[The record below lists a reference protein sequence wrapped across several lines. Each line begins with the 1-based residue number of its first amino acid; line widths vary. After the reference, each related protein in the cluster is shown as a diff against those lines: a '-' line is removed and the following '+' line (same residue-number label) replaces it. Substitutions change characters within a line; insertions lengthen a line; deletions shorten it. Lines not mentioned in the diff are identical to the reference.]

1 MKKLSFAFV
10 EYLHFYLSLRP
21 MMMNSPS
28 VLGAAALDLLAPP
41 RGGGGGGAS
50 SSDDASMM
58 TQSNVVKDD
67 AFNFAFPI
75 LVFPNANDGNASSS
89 CAKRKRNAV
98 EKLFRCALDGVQR
111 ALSRKKSKSGSSDG
125 LVGGGA
131 NYLGAAHASHGGEV
145 VHAWLTASRTVL
157 LLAVLLSSESEA
169 DEDEEFV
176 ARTFRAM
183 ERELTRARMN
193 PFGGNGGGLS
203 DEREDEGGRLERC
216 RRAIANAC

>member
-1 MKKLSFAFV
+1 
-10 EYLHFYLSLRP
+10 

-41 RGGGGGGAS
+41 RGGGAS
-50 SSDDASMM
+50 SSDD
-58 TQSNVVKDD
+58 VKD

-75 LVFPNANDGNASSS
+75 LVFPNANDGNASSW
-89 CAKRKRNAV
+89 KRNAV

-111 ALSRKKSKSGSSDG
+111 ALSRRKKSKSGSSDG
-125 LVGGGA
+125 GLVGGGGA

-157 LLAVLLSSESEA
+157 LLAVLKSSESEA

>member
-1 MKKLSFAFV
+1 
-10 EYLHFYLSLRP
+10 

-28 VLGAAALDLLAPP
+28 SSSSPPARAVVLGAAALDLLA
-41 RGGGGGGAS
+41 S
-50 SSDDASMM
+50 SSDDASMV
-58 TQSNVVKDD
+58 TQSNVVKDN

-75 LVFPNANDGNASSS
+75 LVFPNANDGNASSW
-89 CAKRKRNAV
+89 KRNAV

-125 LVGGGA
+125 LVGGGGA

>member
-1 MKKLSFAFV
+1 
-10 EYLHFYLSLRP
+10 
-21 MMMNSPS
+21 MNSPS
-28 VLGAAALDLLAPP
+28 SSSSSSPHARVIVLGAAALDLLAP
-41 RGGGGGGAS
+41 RGGGAS

-58 TQSNVVKDD
+58 MRSNTVKD
-67 AFNFAFPI
+67 AFFAFPI
-75 LVFPNANDGNASSS
+75 LVFPAKENASKS
-89 CAKRKRNAV
+89 CARKRAV

-111 ALSRKKSKSGSSDG
+111 ALSRKKSSGSSDG

-157 LLAVLLSSESEA
+157 LLAVLSESEA

-176 ARTFRAM
+176 VRTFRAM

-193 PFGGNGGGLS
+193 PFGGNGGGFS

-216 RRAIANAC
+216 RRAIANACKV

>member
-1 MKKLSFAFV
+1 
-10 EYLHFYLSLRP
+10 
-21 MMMNSPS
+21 MNSPS
-28 VLGAAALDLLAPP
+28 SSSSSSPHARVIVLGAAALDLLAP
-41 RGGGGGGAS
+41 RGGGAS

-58 TQSNVVKDD
+58 MQSNTVKD
-67 AFNFAFPI
+67 AFFAFPI
-75 LVFPNANDGNASSS
+75 LVFPAKENASKS
-89 CAKRKRNAV
+89 CARKRAV

-111 ALSRKKSKSGSSDG
+111 ALSRKKSSGSSDG

-157 LLAVLLSSESEA
+157 LLAVLSESEA

-176 ARTFRAM
+176 VRTFRAM

-193 PFGGNGGGLS
+193 PFGGNGGGFS

-216 RRAIANAC
+216 RRAIANACKV

>member
-10 EYLHFYLSLRP
+10 EYLHFCLSLRP

-28 VLGAAALDLLAPP
+28 VLGAAALDLLA
-41 RGGGGGGAS
+41 S
-50 SSDDASMM
+50 SSDDASMV

-111 ALSRKKSKSGSSDG
+111 ALSRRKKSKSGSSDG
-125 LVGGGA
+125 LVGGGGA

-157 LLAVLLSSESEA
+157 LLAVVSSSESEA

>member
-1 MKKLSFAFV
+1 
-10 EYLHFYLSLRP
+10 
-21 MMMNSPS
+21 MNSPS
-28 VLGAAALDLLAPP
+28 SSSSSSPHARVIVLGAAALDLLAP
-41 RGGGGGGAS
+41 RGGGGGAS

-58 TQSNVVKDD
+58 MQSNTVKD
-67 AFNFAFPI
+67 AFFAFPI
-75 LVFPNANDGNASSS
+75 LVFPAKENASKS
-89 CAKRKRNAV
+89 CARKRAV

-111 ALSRKKSKSGSSDG
+111 ALSRKKSSGSSDG

-157 LLAVLLSSESEA
+157 LLAVLSESEA

-176 ARTFRAM
+176 VRTFRAM

-193 PFGGNGGGLS
+193 PFGGNGGGFS

-216 RRAIANAC
+216 RRAIANACKV

>member
-1 MKKLSFAFV
+1 
-10 EYLHFYLSLRP
+10 

-41 RGGGGGGAS
+41 RGGGAS
-50 SSDDASMM
+50 SSDD
-58 TQSNVVKDD
+58 VKD

-111 ALSRKKSKSGSSDG
+111 ALSRRKKSKSGSSDG
-125 LVGGGA
+125 GLVVGGGA

-157 LLAVLLSSESEA
+157 LLAVVSSSESEA

>member
-1 MKKLSFAFV
+1 
-10 EYLHFYLSLRP
+10 

-28 VLGAAALDLLAPP
+28 SSSSPSARAIVLGAAALDLLA
-41 RGGGGGGAS
+41 S
-50 SSDDASMM
+50 SSDDASMV
-58 TQSNVVKDD
+58 TQSNVVKDN

-75 LVFPNANDGNASSS
+75 LVFPNANDGNASSW
-89 CAKRKRNAV
+89 KRNAV

-111 ALSRKKSKSGSSDG
+111 ALSRRKKSKSGSSDG
-125 LVGGGA
+125 LVGGGGA

-157 LLAVLLSSESEA
+157 LLAVVSSSESEA

>member
-50 SSDDASMM
+50 SSDDASMV

-75 LVFPNANDGNASSS
+75 LVFPNANDGNASSW
-89 CAKRKRNAV
+89 KRNAV

>member
-10 EYLHFYLSLRP
+10 EYLHFCLSLRP

-28 VLGAAALDLLAPP
+28 VLGAAALDLLA
-41 RGGGGGGAS
+41 S
-50 SSDDASMM
+50 SSDDASMV
-58 TQSNVVKDD
+58 TQSNVVKDN

-75 LVFPNANDGNASSS
+75 LVFPNANDGNASSW
-89 CAKRKRNAV
+89 KRNAV

>member
-1 MKKLSFAFV
+1 
-10 EYLHFYLSLRP
+10 
-21 MMMNSPS
+21 MNSPS
-28 VLGAAALDLLAPP
+28 SSSSSSPHARVIVLGAAALDLLAP
-41 RGGGGGGAS
+41 RGGGAS

-58 TQSNVVKDD
+58 MRSNTVKD
-67 AFNFAFPI
+67 AFFAFPI
-75 LVFPNANDGNASSS
+75 LVFPAKENASKS
-89 CAKRKRNAV
+89 CARKRAV

-111 ALSRKKSKSGSSDG
+111 ALSRKKSSGSSDG

-157 LLAVLLSSESEA
+157 LLAVSSQSEESEA
-169 DEDEEFV
+169 ADEEEEKFV

-203 DEREDEGGRLERC
+203 DEERDDEGGRLERC
-216 RRAIANAC
+216 RRALANACRV

>member
-1 MKKLSFAFV
+1 
-10 EYLHFYLSLRP
+10 
-21 MMMNSPS
+21 MNSPS
-28 VLGAAALDLLAPP
+28 SSSSSSPHARVIVLGAAALDLLAP
-41 RGGGGGGAS
+41 RGGGGGAS

-58 TQSNVVKDD
+58 MRSNTVKD
-67 AFNFAFPI
+67 AFFAFPI
-75 LVFPNANDGNASSS
+75 LVFPAKENASKS
-89 CAKRKRNAV
+89 CARKRAV

-111 ALSRKKSKSGSSDG
+111 ALSRKKSSGSSDG

-157 LLAVLLSSESEA
+157 LLAVLSESEA

-176 ARTFRAM
+176 VRTFRAM

-193 PFGGNGGGLS
+193 PFGGNGGGFS

-216 RRAIANAC
+216 RRAIANACKV

>member
-10 EYLHFYLSLRP
+10 EYLHFCLSLRP

-28 VLGAAALDLLAPP
+28 VLGAAALDLLA
-41 RGGGGGGAS
+41 S

-58 TQSNVVKDD
+58 TQSNVVKDN

-157 LLAVLLSSESEA
+157 LLAVVSSSESEA

>member
-41 RGGGGGGAS
+41 RDGGGAS
-50 SSDDASMM
+50 SSDD
-58 TQSNVVKDD
+58 VKD
-67 AFNFAFPI
+67 AFFSFPI

>member
-1 MKKLSFAFV
+1 
-10 EYLHFYLSLRP
+10 
-21 MMMNSPS
+21 MNSPS
-28 VLGAAALDLLAPP
+28 SSSSSSPHARVIVLGAAALDLLAP
-41 RGGGGGGAS
+41 RGGGAS

-58 TQSNVVKDD
+58 MRSNTVKD
-67 AFNFAFPI
+67 AFFAFPI
-75 LVFPNANDGNASSS
+75 LVFPAKENASKS
-89 CAKRKRNAV
+89 CARKRAV

-111 ALSRKKSKSGSSDG
+111 ALSRKKSSGSSDG

-131 NYLGAAHASHGGEV
+131 NYFGAAHASHGGEV

-157 LLAVLLSSESEA
+157 LLAVLSESEA

-176 ARTFRAM
+176 VRTFRAM

-193 PFGGNGGGLS
+193 PFGGNGGGFS

-216 RRAIANAC
+216 RRAIANACKV

>member
-1 MKKLSFAFV
+1 
-10 EYLHFYLSLRP
+10 
-21 MMMNSPS
+21 MNSPS
-28 VLGAAALDLLAPP
+28 SSSSSSPHARVIVLGAAALDLLAP
-41 RGGGGGGAS
+41 RGGGGGAS

-58 TQSNVVKDD
+58 MRSNTVKD
-67 AFNFAFPI
+67 AFFAFPI
-75 LVFPNANDGNASSS
+75 LVFPAKENASKS
-89 CAKRKRNAV
+89 CARKRAV

-111 ALSRKKSKSGSSDG
+111 ALSRKKSSGSSDG

-131 NYLGAAHASHGGEV
+131 TSCGAAHASHGGEV

-157 LLAVLLSSESEA
+157 LLAVLSESEA

-176 ARTFRAM
+176 VRTFRAM

-193 PFGGNGGGLS
+193 PFGGNGGGFS

-216 RRAIANAC
+216 RRAIANACKV

>member
-1 MKKLSFAFV
+1 
-10 EYLHFYLSLRP
+10 
-21 MMMNSPS
+21 MNSPS
-28 VLGAAALDLLAPP
+28 SSSSSSPHARVIVLGAAALDLLAP
-41 RGGGGGGAS
+41 RGGGGGAS

-58 TQSNVVKDD
+58 MRSNTVKD
-67 AFNFAFPI
+67 AFFAFPI
-75 LVFPNANDGNASSS
+75 LVFPAKENASKS
-89 CAKRKRNAV
+89 CARKRAV

-111 ALSRKKSKSGSSDG
+111 ALSRKKSSGSSDG

-131 NYLGAAHASHGGEV
+131 NYFGAAHASHGGEV

-157 LLAVLLSSESEA
+157 LLAVLSESEA

-176 ARTFRAM
+176 VRTFRAM

-193 PFGGNGGGLS
+193 PFGGNGGGFS

-216 RRAIANAC
+216 RRAIANACKV

>member
-1 MKKLSFAFV
+1 
-10 EYLHFYLSLRP
+10 
-21 MMMNSPS
+21 MNSPS
-28 VLGAAALDLLAPP
+28 SSSSSSSPHARVIVLGAAALDLLAP
-41 RGGGGGGAS
+41 RGGGAS

-58 TQSNVVKDD
+58 MQSNTVKD
-67 AFNFAFPI
+67 AFFAFPI
-75 LVFPNANDGNASSS
+75 LVFPAKENASKS
-89 CAKRKRNAV
+89 CARKRAV

-111 ALSRKKSKSGSSDG
+111 ALSRKKSSGSSDG

-131 NYLGAAHASHGGEV
+131 NYFGAAHASHGGEV

-157 LLAVLLSSESEA
+157 LLAVLSESEA

-176 ARTFRAM
+176 VRTFRAM

-193 PFGGNGGGLS
+193 PFGGNGGGFS

-216 RRAIANAC
+216 RRAIANACKV

>member
-10 EYLHFYLSLRP
+10 EYLHFCLSLRP

-28 VLGAAALDLLAPP
+28 VLGAAALDLLAP
-41 RGGGGGGAS
+41 RGGGAS
-50 SSDDASMM
+50 SSDD
-58 TQSNVVKDD
+58 VKD

>member
-1 MKKLSFAFV
+1 
-10 EYLHFYLSLRP
+10 
-21 MMMNSPS
+21 MMNSPS

-50 SSDDASMM
+50 SSSDDASMVM
-58 TQSNVVKDD
+58 QSNVVKDN

-89 CAKRKRNAV
+89 CAKSKRNAV

-111 ALSRKKSKSGSSDG
+111 ALSRRKKSGGSSDT
-125 LVGGGA
+125 LVVGGGA

-157 LLAVLLSSESEA
+157 LLAVSSSESEA

>member
-1 MKKLSFAFV
+1 
-10 EYLHFYLSLRP
+10 
-21 MMMNSPS
+21 MNSPS
-28 VLGAAALDLLAPP
+28 SSSSSSSPHARVIVLGAAALDLLAP
-41 RGGGGGGAS
+41 RGGGGGAS

-58 TQSNVVKDD
+58 MRSNTVKD
-67 AFNFAFPI
+67 AFFAFPI
-75 LVFPNANDGNASSS
+75 LVFPAKENASKS
-89 CAKRKRNAV
+89 CARKRAV

-111 ALSRKKSKSGSSDG
+111 ALSRKKSSGSSDG

-157 LLAVLLSSESEA
+157 LLAVLSESEA

-176 ARTFRAM
+176 VRTFRAM

-193 PFGGNGGGLS
+193 PFGGNGGGFS

-216 RRAIANAC
+216 RRAIANACKV

>member
-10 EYLHFYLSLRP
+10 EYLHFCLSLRQ

-41 RGGGGGGAS
+41 RGGGGGGGAS

-58 TQSNVVKDD
+58 TQSNVVKDN
-67 AFNFAFPI
+67 AFFSFPI
-75 LVFPNANDGNASSS
+75 LVFPNANDGNASSW
-89 CAKRKRNAV
+89 KRNAV

-157 LLAVLLSSESEA
+157 LLAVSSSESEA

>member
-1 MKKLSFAFV
+1 
-10 EYLHFYLSLRP
+10 
-21 MMMNSPS
+21 MNSPS
-28 VLGAAALDLLAPP
+28 SSSSSSPHARVIVLGAAALDLLAP
-41 RGGGGGGAS
+41 RGGGAS

-58 TQSNVVKDD
+58 MQSNTVKD
-67 AFNFAFPI
+67 AFFAFPI
-75 LVFPNANDGNASSS
+75 LVFPAKENASKS
-89 CAKRKRNAV
+89 CARKRAV

-111 ALSRKKSKSGSSDG
+111 ALSRKKSSGSSDG

-131 NYLGAAHASHGGEV
+131 NYFGAAHASHGGEV

-157 LLAVLLSSESEA
+157 LLAVLSESEA

-176 ARTFRAM
+176 VRTFRAM

-193 PFGGNGGGLS
+193 PFGGNGGGFS

-216 RRAIANAC
+216 RRAIANACKV

>member
-1 MKKLSFAFV
+1 
-10 EYLHFYLSLRP
+10 
-21 MMMNSPS
+21 MNSPS
-28 VLGAAALDLLAPP
+28 SSSSSSSPHARVIVLGAAALDLLAP
-41 RGGGGGGAS
+41 RGGGGGAS

-58 TQSNVVKDD
+58 MRSNTVKD
-67 AFNFAFPI
+67 AFFAFPI
-75 LVFPNANDGNASSS
+75 LVFPAKENASKS
-89 CAKRKRNAV
+89 CARKRAV

-111 ALSRKKSKSGSSDG
+111 ALSRKKSSGSSDG

-131 NYLGAAHASHGGEV
+131 NYFGAAHASHGGEV

-157 LLAVLLSSESEA
+157 LLAVLSESEA

-176 ARTFRAM
+176 VRTFRAM

-193 PFGGNGGGLS
+193 PFGGNGGGFS

-216 RRAIANAC
+216 RRAIANACKV

>member
-1 MKKLSFAFV
+1 MT
-10 EYLHFYLSLRP
+10 
-21 MMMNSPS
+21 MNSPS
-28 VLGAAALDLLAPP
+28 SSSSPHARAVVLGAAALDLLA
-41 RGGGGGGAS
+41 S

-58 TQSNVVKDD
+58 MQSNVVKDN

-75 LVFPNANDGNASSS
+75 LVFPNANDGNASSW
-89 CAKRKRNAV
+89 KRNAV

-111 ALSRKKSKSGSSDG
+111 ALSRRKKSKSGSSDS
-125 LVGGGA
+125 LVGGGGA

-157 LLAVLLSSESEA
+157 LLAVVVPSESEA

>member
-1 MKKLSFAFV
+1 
-10 EYLHFYLSLRP
+10 
-21 MMMNSPS
+21 MMNSPS
-28 VLGAAALDLLAPP
+28 SSSSPPARAVVLGAAALDLLA
-41 RGGGGGGAS
+41 S
-50 SSDDASMM
+50 SSDDASMV
-58 TQSNVVKDD
+58 TQSNVVKDN
-67 AFNFAFPI
+67 AFFAFPI
-75 LVFPNANDGNASSS
+75 LVFPNANGNASS
-89 CAKRKRNAV
+89 CARKRNAV

-111 ALSRKKSKSGSSDG
+111 ALSRKKSKNGSSDG
-125 LVGGGA
+125 LVVGGGA

-157 LLAVLLSSESEA
+157 LLAVSSSESEA

>member
-1 MKKLSFAFV
+1 
-10 EYLHFYLSLRP
+10 
-21 MMMNSPS
+21 MNSPS
-28 VLGAAALDLLAPP
+28 SSSSSSSPHARVIVLGAAALDLLAP
-41 RGGGGGGAS
+41 RGGGAS

-58 TQSNVVKDD
+58 MQSNTVKD
-67 AFNFAFPI
+67 AFFAFPI
-75 LVFPNANDGNASSS
+75 LVFPAKENASKS
-89 CAKRKRNAV
+89 CARKRAV

-111 ALSRKKSKSGSSDG
+111 ALSRKKSSGSSDG

-157 LLAVLLSSESEA
+157 LLAVLSESEA

-176 ARTFRAM
+176 VRTFRAM

-193 PFGGNGGGLS
+193 PFGGNGGGFS

-216 RRAIANAC
+216 RRAIANACKV

>member
-1 MKKLSFAFV
+1 MT
-10 EYLHFYLSLRP
+10 
-21 MMMNSPS
+21 MNSPS
-28 VLGAAALDLLAPP
+28 SSSSPHARAVVLGAAALDLLA
-41 RGGGGGGAS
+41 S

-58 TQSNVVKDD
+58 MQSNVVKDN

-75 LVFPNANDGNASSS
+75 LVFPNANDGNASS

-111 ALSRKKSKSGSSDG
+111 ALSRRKKSKSGSSDS
-125 LVGGGA
+125 LVVGGGA

-157 LLAVLLSSESEA
+157 LLAVVSSESEA

>member
-1 MKKLSFAFV
+1 
-10 EYLHFYLSLRP
+10 

-28 VLGAAALDLLAPP
+28 SSSSPPARAVVLGAAALDLL
-41 RGGGGGGAS
+41 AS

-58 TQSNVVKDD
+58 TQSNVVKDN

-75 LVFPNANDGNASSS
+75 LVFPNANDGNASSW
-89 CAKRKRNAV
+89 KRNAV

-125 LVGGGA
+125 LVVGGGA

-157 LLAVLLSSESEA
+157 LLAVVSSSESEA

>member
-1 MKKLSFAFV
+1 
-10 EYLHFYLSLRP
+10 
-21 MMMNSPS
+21 MNSPS
-28 VLGAAALDLLAPP
+28 SSSSSSSPHARVIVLGAAALDLLAP
-41 RGGGGGGAS
+41 RGGGGGAS

-58 TQSNVVKDD
+58 MQSNTVKD
-67 AFNFAFPI
+67 AFFAFPI
-75 LVFPNANDGNASSS
+75 LVFPAKENASKS
-89 CAKRKRNAV
+89 CARKRAV

-111 ALSRKKSKSGSSDG
+111 ALSRKKSSGSSDG

-157 LLAVLLSSESEA
+157 LLAVLSESEA

-176 ARTFRAM
+176 VRTFRAM

-193 PFGGNGGGLS
+193 PFGGNGGGFS

-216 RRAIANAC
+216 RRAIANACKV

>member
-1 MKKLSFAFV
+1 
-10 EYLHFYLSLRP
+10 

-41 RGGGGGGAS
+41 RGGGGGGGASS

-58 TQSNVVKDD
+58 TQSNVVKDN

-75 LVFPNANDGNASSS
+75 LVFPNANDGNAS
-89 CAKRKRNAV
+89 CARKRNAV

-157 LLAVLLSSESEA
+157 LLAVVSSSESEA